1 MSREE
6 LISAVIDELRAN
18 QVLTDMLDEQA
29 CALLG
34 VNRTDGRALDVID
47 QRGRLT
53 AGELAGALRM
63 STGAVTTL
71 VDRLERAGL
80 ARRVPDLSD
89 RRRVWIEVTPR
100 LHEHAAKIYGRP
112 ADVFPDYG
120 EWSDDELQTVLR
132 FQRFGREWL
141 EEKLAAAEKLAAEKL
156 TRAYPGP

>member
-6 LISAVIDELRAN
+6 LISAIIDEVRAS

-53 AGELAGALRM
+53 AGELARALRM

-80 ARRVPDLSD
+80 ARRVADFSD

-100 LHEHAAKIYGRP
+100 LREQAAKVYGRP
-112 ADVFPDYG
+112 TDVFAAYE
-120 EWSDDELQTVLR
+120 EWADDELQTVLR
-132 FQRFGREWL
+132 FQRFGRAWL
-141 EEKLAAAEKLAAEKL
+141 EETLAAAEKLA
-156 TRAYPGP
+156 RDYPGP